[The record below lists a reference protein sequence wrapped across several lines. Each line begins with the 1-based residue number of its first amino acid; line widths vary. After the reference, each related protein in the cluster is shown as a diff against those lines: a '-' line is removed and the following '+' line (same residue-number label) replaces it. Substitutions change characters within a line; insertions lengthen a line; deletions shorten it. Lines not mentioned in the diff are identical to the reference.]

1 MRSSWPV
8 RVLLPA
14 AQALAEGSWL
24 AVLYAALQAS
34 AKEMPYLGPLE
45 LGALVL
51 AGTTWGRR
59 RPGGSPSLEGLGLAL
74 LVLLAGV
81 FGWILS
87 PAVRTALGEGDV
99 IRALSLHVPGWL
111 AALAF
116 WRGEAHRFSEYE
128 TVTEQRLARWA
139 VPGLAIPWL
148 LGYAFAEGPLQNA
161 FAAAALI
168 GTLFFIGSAFT
179 ALGLRRL
186 EALRQST
193 GRDWSGDRSWL
204 FMIIGL
210 ALLVTVGSLPLAAL
224 LGIPARSL
232 LGALVGPLQT
242 LLFLVVLL
250 TAPIF
255 LAAAAVASWLSSMLP
270 RGAPFAGLSFKIPH
284 GQGGSDP
291 LFTILSVIIAS
302 IFLFAFL
309 ALLALL
315 WMVFSDRRMRDHP
328 EQPFEERAIVPP
340 LDDEDASLPA
350 PAAPRRRVPVPDEVT
365 EAYLTALDALA
376 TDGRWGRRAY
386 ESPAAHL
393 VRVRGA
399 GFTSG
404 AFGRLAAAYQLVRYG
419 GRSLPDRERSR
430 ARYRLERL
438 RAVLTRPKPSGLEAR
453 ADEPLVRH

>member
-14 AQALAEGSWL
+14 AQSLAEGSWL
-24 AVLYAALQAS
+24 AVLYAALQAM
-34 AKEMPYLGPLE
+34 AKETPYLGPLE
-45 LGALVL
+45 LGALVM
-51 AGTTWGRR
+51 AGAAWGRR
-59 RPGGSPSLEGLGLAL
+59 RRGTSPGVEALGLTL
-74 LVLLAGV
+74 LVLISGV

-87 PAVRTALGEGDV
+87 PGVRAALGDGDV

-116 WRGEAHRFSEYE
+116 WRGEAHRFSEYP
-128 TVTEQRLARWA
+128 TVTARWLARWA

-148 LGYAFAEGPLQNA
+148 LGYAFAEGRLQSD

-186 EALRQST
+186 EALSLST
-193 GRDWSGDRSWL
+193 GRDWGGDRSWL
-204 FMIIGL
+204 SMIVGT
-210 ALLVTVGSLPLAAL
+210 ALLVTVGSVPIAAL

-232 LGALVGPLQT
+232 LGAVVGPLQT
-242 LLFLVVLL
+242 LLFLVVLS

-255 LAAAAVASWLSSMLP
+255 LAAAVVASWQSSTLP

-291 LFTILSVIIAS
+291 LFTILSVIVAS
-302 IFLFAFL
+302 IFVFAFL

-315 WMVFSDRRMRDHP
+315 WMVFSGRRMRDHP
-328 EQPFEERAIVPP
+328 EQAFEERAIVPP
-340 LDDEDASLPA
+340 LDDEDASPPLPA
-350 PAAPRRRVPVPDEVT
+350 ALPRRVPVADDVT
-365 EAYLTALDALA
+365 AAYLTALDALA
-376 TDGRWGRRAY
+376 TDGRWGRRAH

-393 VRVRGA
+393 ARVRGA

-419 GRSLPDRERSR
+419 GRSLPERERSR
-430 ARYRLERL
+430 ASSRLARL
-438 RAVLTRPKPSGLEAR
+438 RALLTQP
-453 ADEPLVRH
+453 D